1 MANSKQAGGVCK
13 DVEFLGDSKERLRSF
28 PKDAMQDAGYQI
40 ERVQHG
46 LMPDDFKPM
55 KTVGPG
61 TIEITMK
68 AENGEFRVFY
78 VANRGD
84 CIYILHC
91 FKKTT
96 RQTAKKDIEL
106 AKERYRLLP

>member
-1 MANSKQAGGVCK
+1 MENEEQACRGVA
-13 DVEFLGDSKERLRSF
+13 FLGDSKERLREF
-28 PKDAMQDAGYQI
+28 PSDARRQAGYQI
-40 ERVQHG
+40 DRVQNG

-61 TIEITMK
+61 AYEITMK

-78 VANRGD
+78 VAKRGD
-84 CIYILHC
+84 FVYILHC

-96 RQTAKKDIEL
+96 KKTEKKDIAL
-106 AKERYRLLP
+106 GKERYRQLP